1 MAWDISSPTFLKPP
15 GWTKNVP
22 STPSIPLGNVNKHTM
37 VLTEDTG
44 KQLEMAICLAY
55 NTPYVGK
62 YKYGMEEPERLAT
75 RLRDLLPPLEGV
87 YHSAEKG
94 AVYDFTAPG
103 DHHLSAKSTK
113 KTGAKVAPQQ
123 VGQASVP
130 TFCDR
135 MSITQMEP
143 DQLKSYLQENIES
156 LLAKFEEC
164 TFDCPILFFDK
175 QKDSLRYIK
184 RESNFRWAGRTFTWT
199 KSADQWANSS
209 TLKVDG
215 VSVMEIQFHTT
226 RKNMACRWC
235 FENVLSLQSE
245 HLSVVLA

>member
-1 MAWDISSPTFLKPP
+1 
-15 GWTKNVP
+15 
-22 STPSIPLGNVNKHTM
+22 M
-37 VLTEDTG
+37 VRTEDTG

-55 NTPYVGK
+55 NTPYVGP
-62 YKYGMEEPERLAT
+62 YKYGMEEPERLAP
-75 RLRDLLPPLEGV
+75 RLRNLLPPLEGV

-103 DHHLSAKSTK
+103 EQHLSAKSTK
-113 KTGAKVAPQQ
+113 KTGAKVAPQR

-130 TFCDR
+130 DFCDR
-135 MSITQMEP
+135 MGLPQMKP
-143 DQLKSYLQENIES
+143 DQLKAYIQENIES
-156 LLAKFEEC
+156 LLPSFEEW

-175 QKDSLRYIK
+175 QKDSLSLIN

-199 KSADQWANSS
+199 RPADKWANSS

-226 RKNMACRWC
+226 RKNVVCRWC
-235 FENVLSLQSE
+235 FEKVLSLHSE